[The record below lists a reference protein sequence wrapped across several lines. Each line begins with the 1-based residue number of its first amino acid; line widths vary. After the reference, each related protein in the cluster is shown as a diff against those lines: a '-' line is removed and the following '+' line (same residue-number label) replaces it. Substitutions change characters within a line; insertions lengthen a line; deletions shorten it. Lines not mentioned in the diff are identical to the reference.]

1 MTEAIVVQQAK
12 TAGFV
17 NSGYNRKNQARIAQ
31 EEKELEALTKQ
42 ASPASEDDDTQAP
55 DSKED
60 KPLSREEESF
70 KKRYGDLR
78 RHAQEKEREWQ
89 EKLDALEARVSNPST
104 RLPTSDEDLE
114 AWISKHPDVAAIVQ
128 TMAAKE
134 AEKRLKGTEDKL
146 RQIDEDRHE
155 ITRKQAEQAIRDAH
169 SDFDTIKESDDFH
182 DWAEDQ
188 PKWVQDAIYE
198 NADDPRSVVRVID
211 LYKSDKGLTKSAK
224 KQQDRDAVS
233 LVKAKTKVALEN
245 DSGDMTYSESQVN
258 KMTDKEYE
266 KHQDK
271 IMEAMR
277 TNKFRYDLSG
287 AAR

>member
-1 MTEAIVVQQAK
+1 MTETVVTQQVK
-12 TAGFV
+12 SAGFV

-31 EEKELEALTKQ
+31 EEKELEDLTKQ
-42 ASPASEDDDTQAP
+42 KSEGEDTP
-55 DSKED
+55 PLETKED

-78 RHAQEKEREWQ
+78 RHTQEKEREWQ
-89 EKLDALEARVSNPST
+89 EKFDSLEARIANPSAV
-104 RLPTSDEDLE
+104 LPTSDEDLE
-114 AWISKHPDVAAIVQ
+114 AWISKNPDVAAIVQ

-155 ITRKQAEQAIRDAH
+155 ITRKQAEQTIRDAH

-211 LYKSDKGLTKSAK
+211 LYKVDKGLTKSAK

-245 DSGDMTYSESQVN
+245 DSGEVTYSESQIN
-258 KMTDKEYE
+258 KMSDKDYE

-277 TNKFRYDLSG
+277 TGKFRYDLSG

>member
-1 MTEAIVVQQAK
+1 MTETVVTQQVK
-12 TAGFV
+12 SAGFV

-31 EEKELEALTKQ
+31 EEKELEDLTKQ
-42 ASPASEDDDTQAP
+42 KLEVEDAP
-55 DSKED
+55 PLETKED

-78 RHAQEKEREWQ
+78 RHTQEKEREWQ
-89 EKLDALEARVSNPST
+89 EKFDSLEARIANPSAV
-104 RLPTSDEDLE
+104 LPTSDEDLE
-114 AWISKHPDVAAIVQ
+114 AWISKNPDVAAIVQ

-155 ITRKQAEQAIRDAH
+155 ITRKQAEQTIRDAH

-211 LYKSDKGLTKSAK
+211 LYKVDKGLTKSAK

-245 DSGDMTYSESQVN
+245 DSGEVTYSESQIN
-258 KMTDKEYE
+258 KMSDKDYE

-277 TNKFRYDLSG
+277 TGKFRYDLSG

>member
-1 MTEAIVVQQAK
+1 MTETVVTQQVK
-12 TAGFV
+12 SAGFV

-31 EEKELEALTKQ
+31 EEKELEDLTKQ
-42 ASPASEDDDTQAP
+42 KSEVEDAP
-55 DSKED
+55 PLETKED

-78 RHAQEKEREWQ
+78 RHTQEKEREWQ
-89 EKLDALEARVSNPST
+89 EKFDSLEARIANPSAV
-104 RLPTSDEDLE
+104 LPTSDEDLE

-155 ITRKQAEQAIRDAH
+155 ITRKQAEQTIRDAH

-211 LYKSDKGLTKSAK
+211 LYKVDKGLTKSAK

-245 DSGDMTYSESQVN
+245 DSGEVTYSESQIN
-258 KMTDKEYE
+258 KMSDKDYE

-277 TNKFRYDLSG
+277 TGKFRYDLSG

>member
-1 MTEAIVVQQAK
+1 MTETVVTQQVK
-12 TAGFV
+12 SAGFV

-31 EEKELEALTKQ
+31 EEKELEDLTKQ
-42 ASPASEDDDTQAP
+42 KSEVEDAP
-55 DSKED
+55 PLETKED
-60 KPLSREEESF
+60 KSLSREEESF

-89 EKLDALEARVSNPST
+89 EKFDSLEARIANPSAV
-104 RLPTSDEDLE
+104 LPTSDEDLE
-114 AWISKHPDVAAIVQ
+114 AWISKNPDVAAIVQ

-155 ITRKQAEQAIRDAH
+155 ITRKQAEQTIRDAH

-211 LYKSDKGLTKSAK
+211 LYKVDKGLTKSAK
-224 KQQDRDAVS
+224 KQQDRDAVF
-233 LVKAKTKVALEN
+233 LVKSKTKVALEN
-245 DSGDMTYSESQVN
+245 DSGEVTYSESQIN
-258 KMTDKEYE
+258 KMSDKDYE

-277 TNKFRYDLSG
+277 TGKFRYDLSG

>member
-1 MTEAIVVQQAK
+1 MTETVVTQQVK
-12 TAGFV
+12 SAGFV

-31 EEKELEALTKQ
+31 EEKELEDLTKQ
-42 ASPASEDDDTQAP
+42 KSEVEDAP
-55 DSKED
+55 PLETKED

-78 RHAQEKEREWQ
+78 RHTQEKEREWQ
-89 EKLDALEARVSNPST
+89 EKFDSLEARIANPSAV
-104 RLPTSDEDLE
+104 LPTSDEDLE
-114 AWISKHPDVAAIVQ
+114 AWISKNPDVAAIVQ

-155 ITRKQAEQAIRDAH
+155 ITRKQAEQTIRNAH

-211 LYKSDKGLTKSAK
+211 LYKVDKGLTKSAK

-245 DSGDMTYSESQVN
+245 DSGEVTYSESQIN
-258 KMTDKEYE
+258 KMSDKDYE

-277 TNKFRYDLSG
+277 TGKFRYDLSG

>member
-1 MTEAIVVQQAK
+1 MTETVVTQQVK
-12 TAGFV
+12 SAGFV

-31 EEKELEALTKQ
+31 EEKELEDLTKQ
-42 ASPASEDDDTQAP
+42 KSEVEDAP
-55 DSKED
+55 PLETKED

-89 EKLDALEARVSNPST
+89 EKFDSLEARIANPSAV
-104 RLPTSDEDLE
+104 LPTSDEDLE
-114 AWISKHPDVAAIVQ
+114 AWISKNPDVAAIVQ

-134 AEKRLKGTEDKL
+134 AKKRLKGTEDKL

-155 ITRKQAEQAIRDAH
+155 ITRKQAEQTIRDAH

-211 LYKSDKGLTKSAK
+211 LYKVDKGLTKSAK

-245 DSGDMTYSESQVN
+245 DSGEVTYSESQIN
-258 KMTDKEYE
+258 KMSDKDYE

-277 TNKFRYDLSG
+277 TGKFRYDLSG

>member
-1 MTEAIVVQQAK
+1 MTETVVTQQVK
-12 TAGFV
+12 SAGFV

-31 EEKELEALTKQ
+31 EEKELEDLTKQ
-42 ASPASEDDDTQAP
+42 KSEVEDAP
-55 DSKED
+55 PLETKED

-78 RHAQEKEREWQ
+78 RHTQEKEREWQ
-89 EKLDALEARVSNPST
+89 EKFDSLEARIANPSAV
-104 RLPTSDEDLE
+104 LPTSDEDLE
-114 AWISKHPDVAAIVQ
+114 AWISKNPDVAAIVQ

-155 ITRKQAEQAIRDAH
+155 ITRKQAEQTIRDAH
-169 SDFDTIKESDDFH
+169 SDFDAIKESDDFH

-211 LYKSDKGLTKSAK
+211 LYKVDKGLTKSAK

-245 DSGDMTYSESQVN
+245 DSGEVTYSESQIN
-258 KMTDKEYE
+258 KMSDKDYE

-277 TNKFRYDLSG
+277 TGKFRYDLSG

>member
-1 MTEAIVVQQAK
+1 MTETVVTQQVK
-12 TAGFV
+12 SAGFV

-31 EEKELEALTKQ
+31 EEKELEDLTKQ
-42 ASPASEDDDTQAP
+42 KSEVEDAP
-55 DSKED
+55 PLETKED

-89 EKLDALEARVSNPST
+89 EKFDSLEARIANPSAV
-104 RLPTSDEDLE
+104 LPTSDEDLE
-114 AWISKHPDVAAIVQ
+114 AWISKNPDVAAIVQ

-155 ITRKQAEQAIRDAH
+155 ITRKQAEQTIRDAH

-211 LYKSDKGLTKSAK
+211 LYKADKGLTKSAK

-245 DSGDMTYSESQVN
+245 DSGEVTYSESQIN
-258 KMTDKEYE
+258 KMSDKDYE

-277 TNKFRYDLSG
+277 TGKFRYDLSG

>member
-1 MTEAIVVQQAK
+1 LTETVVTQQVK
-12 TAGFV
+12 SAGFV

-31 EEKELEALTKQ
+31 EEKELEDLTKQ
-42 ASPASEDDDTQAP
+42 KSEDEDTP
-55 DSKED
+55 PLETKED

-78 RHAQEKEREWQ
+78 RHTQEKEREWQ
-89 EKLDALEARVSNPST
+89 EKFDSLEARIANPSAV
-104 RLPTSDEDLE
+104 LPTSDEDLE
-114 AWISKHPDVAAIVQ
+114 AWISKNPDVAAIVQ

-155 ITRKQAEQAIRDAH
+155 ITRKQAEQTIRDAH
-169 SDFDTIKESDDFH
+169 SDFDAIKESDDFH

-211 LYKSDKGLTKSAK
+211 LYKVDKGLTKSAK

-245 DSGDMTYSESQVN
+245 DSGEVTYSESQIN
-258 KMTDKEYE
+258 KMSDKDYE

-277 TNKFRYDLSG
+277 TGKFRYDLSG

>member
-1 MTEAIVVQQAK
+1 MTETVVTQQVK
-12 TAGFV
+12 SAGFV

-31 EEKELEALTKQ
+31 EEKELEDLTKQ
-42 ASPASEDDDTQAP
+42 KSEVEDAP
-55 DSKED
+55 PLETKED

-78 RHAQEKEREWQ
+78 RHTQEKEREWQ
-89 EKLDALEARVSNPST
+89 EKFDSLEARIANPSAV
-104 RLPTSDEDLE
+104 LPTSDEDLE
-114 AWISKHPDVAAIVQ
+114 AWISKNPDVAAIVQ

-155 ITRKQAEQAIRDAH
+155 ITRKQAEQTIRDAH

-211 LYKSDKGLTKSAK
+211 LYKVDKGLTKSAK

-245 DSGDMTYSESQVN
+245 DSGEVTYSESQIN
-258 KMTDKEYE
+258 KMSDKDYE

-277 TNKFRYDLSG
+277 TGKFRYDLSG

>member
-1 MTEAIVVQQAK
+1 MTETVVTQQVK
-12 TAGFV
+12 SAGFV

-31 EEKELEALTKQ
+31 EEKELEDLTKQ
-42 ASPASEDDDTQAP
+42 KSEVEDAP
-55 DSKED
+55 PLETKED

-78 RHAQEKEREWQ
+78 RHTQEKEREWQ
-89 EKLDALEARVSNPST
+89 EKFDSLEARIANPSAV
-104 RLPTSDEDLE
+104 LPTSDEDLE
-114 AWISKHPDVAAIVQ
+114 ALISKNPDVAAIVQ

-155 ITRKQAEQAIRDAH
+155 ITRKQAEQTIRDAH

-211 LYKSDKGLTKSAK
+211 LYKVDKGLTKSAK

-245 DSGDMTYSESQVN
+245 DSGEVTYSESQIN
-258 KMTDKEYE
+258 KMSDRDYE

-277 TNKFRYDLSG
+277 TGKFRYDLSG

>member
-1 MTEAIVVQQAK
+1 MTETVVTQQVK
-12 TAGFV
+12 SAGFV

-31 EEKELEALTKQ
+31 EEKELEDLTKQ
-42 ASPASEDDDTQAP
+42 KSEVEDAP
-55 DSKED
+55 PLETKED

-89 EKLDALEARVSNPST
+89 EKFDSLEARIANPSAV
-104 RLPTSDEDLE
+104 LPTSDEDLE
-114 AWISKHPDVAAIVQ
+114 AWISKNPDVAAIVQ

-155 ITRKQAEQAIRDAH
+155 ITRKQAEQTIRDAH

-211 LYKSDKGLTKSAK
+211 LYKVDKGLTKSAK

-245 DSGDMTYSESQVN
+245 DSGEVTYSESQIN
-258 KMTDKEYE
+258 KMSDKDYE

-277 TNKFRYDLSG
+277 TGKFRYDLSG

>member
-1 MTEAIVVQQAK
+1 MTETVVTQQVK
-12 TAGFV
+12 SAGFV

-31 EEKELEALTKQ
+31 EEKELEDLTKQ
-42 ASPASEDDDTQAP
+42 KSEVEDAP
-55 DSKED
+55 PLETKED

-78 RHAQEKEREWQ
+78 RHTQEKEREWQ
-89 EKLDALEARVSNPST
+89 EKFDSLEARVANPSAV
-104 RLPTSDEDLE
+104 LPTSDEDLE
-114 AWISKHPDVAAIVQ
+114 AWISKNPDVAAIVQ

-155 ITRKQAEQAIRDAH
+155 ITRKQAEQTIRDAH
-169 SDFDTIKESDDFH
+169 SDFDAIKESDDFH

-211 LYKSDKGLTKSAK
+211 LYKVDKGLTKSAK

-245 DSGDMTYSESQVN
+245 DSGEVTYSESQIN
-258 KMTDKEYE
+258 KMSDKDYE

-277 TNKFRYDLSG
+277 TGKFRYDLSG